1 MIKIFR
7 TIRQRMLTE
16 NLPDR
21 QAGRFSRYFLYAIGE
36 IVLVVIGIL
45 IAVNINDWNTD
56 RKQGREIR
64 QLLTG
69 FEKDLVVNIDECS
82 KFMDWVAHRDSVI
95 DLIVQGNVTRAMYET
110 KEVTPQFWNYS
121 SAPII
126 TENFNRLLEKEDV
139 MGTEMTPMLALLKTY
154 KQLMEQEAIIA
165 QRFRD
170 YVMDVNT
177 YLVDNMPWLMTYQD
191 SSSAEA
197 VDYFLNDP
205 IYRNKTDFY
214 RTLMTHNYGHQVAA
228 RRNTELALLYQLKEL
243 DRVASPPDIASEF
256 QELGLSPMKATDCET
271 EIDVS
276 APQTKVFTPF
286 IFNARKDTLE
296 VTITYLRRKEVR
308 NPTTSIP
315 PGTHMTSSIYFNQYV
330 ELTAGGTCI
339 GRYIPDAQGYLIV
352 GDSK

>member
-1 MIKIFR
+1 MARIFN
-7 TIRQRMLTE
+7 TIRQRLLAQ
-16 NLPDR
+16 N
-21 QAGRFSRYFLYAIGE
+21 RFTRYLLYAIGE

-82 KFMDWVAHRDSVI
+82 KFMNWVATRDSVI
-95 DLIVQGNVTRAMYET
+95 DLIVQGKVTRAMYET
-110 KEVTPQFWNYS
+110 REITPQFRNYG

-126 TENFNRLLEKEDV
+126 TENFNRLLKKEDV

-154 KQLMEQEAIIA
+154 MQLIEQEAITA
-165 QRFRD
+165 LRFMD

-177 YLVDNMPWLMTYQD
+177 HLVDTMPWLMAYQD

-214 RTLMTHNYGHQVAA
+214 RTLMTYNYGHQVAE
-228 RRNTELALLYQLKEL
+228 RRNTELAILYQLKEL
-243 DRVASPPDIASEF
+243 DKVASPTDVASEF
-256 QELGLSPMKATDCET
+256 QELGLSPMKAIDCET
-271 EIDVS
+271 EIVLSD
-276 APQTKVFTPF
+276 PGTKVFTPF
-286 IFNARKDTLE
+286 IFNAGKDTLE
-296 VTITYLRRKEVR
+296 VTITYQRRKEVR
-308 NPTTSIP
+308 NMTTSIP

-330 ELTAGGTCI
+330 ELSSGGKCI
-339 GRYIPDAQGYLIV
+339 GRFMPDSQGYLIL
-352 GDSK
+352 GNSK